1 MIAAGAVIVKRMM
14 EKIKEASENMF
25 EGDVTVTKRDC
36 WLVAAIL
43 LLSGIA
49 LGFICAPLTHGVS
62 INLFSNNGNDSGNE
76 NGNSYGNG
84 DGGDCCCQ
92 EEEAAEEGA

>member
-1 MIAAGAVIVKRMM
+1 MIAAGAVIIKRMM
-14 EKIKEASENMF
+14 EKVKEASENMF

-36 WLVAAIL
+36 WLVGAIL

-49 LGFICAPLTHGVS
+49 LGFICAPLTHGVC
-62 INLFSNNGNDSGNE
+62 INLFSNNGND
-76 NGNSYGNG
+76 NGNNCGNG

-92 EEEAAEEGA
+92 DEEAAEEGA